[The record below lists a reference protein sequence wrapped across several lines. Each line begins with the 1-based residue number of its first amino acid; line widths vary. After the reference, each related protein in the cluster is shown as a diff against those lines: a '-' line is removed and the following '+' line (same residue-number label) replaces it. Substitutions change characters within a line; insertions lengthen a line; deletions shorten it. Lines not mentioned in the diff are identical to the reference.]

1 MIGRDESFNVSVLR
15 TCTKNVLCSARDDLW
30 AQGTVL
36 CSPPQPRHW
45 LRLALTFKMIQLAP
59 TVSNFWKPT
68 KLSLELSR
76 ILHLFPDFPGIG
88 MDKIDGFAPD
98 RRGYCSLHCNDT
110 GSLDFTHTKSLQL
123 TTCTILI
130 ILYWCVM
137 SVMSVSVIGWNWCP
151 QVAFLAFA
159 FLELLN
165 YWIIGYLIQA
175 LEKSS
180 HWSIGLEQWQEMV
193 SCWMASYGF
202 LWLPMA
208 SSNANSHVLQWFKTI
223 YNAQTGW

>member
-1 MIGRDESFNVSVLR
+1 MSHSMSQCCKHVPKMCCAVRETMIFGP
-15 TCTKNVLCSARDDLW
+15 
-30 AQGTVL
+30 QGTVL

-137 SVMSVSVIGWNWCP
+137 SVSVSVIEIGVPRWLSWHLH
-151 QVAFLAFA
+151 F
-159 FLELLN
+159 LN
-165 YWIIGYLIQA
+165 YWIIELLAIWLVDRPRAVAGDGQL
-175 LEKSS
+175 LN
-180 HWSIGLEQWQEMV
+180 
-193 SCWMASYGF
+193 GF

-223 YNAQTGW
+223 YNAQTDW

>member
-1 MIGRDESFNVSVLR
+1 MIGRDESFNVSVLQ
-15 TCTKNVLCSARDDLW
+15 TCTKNVLRSARDDDLW
-30 AQGTVL
+30 VQGTVL

-110 GSLDFTHTKSLQL
+110 GSLDFTHTKGLQL
-123 TTCTILI
+123 TTCRILI

-165 YWIIGYLIQA
+165 YWLFHSGTGEILA
-175 LEKSS
+175 LVDRPRAVA
-180 HWSIGLEQWQEMV
+180 GDGQLLN
-193 SCWMASYGF
+193 GF

-208 SSNANSHVLQWFKTI
+208 SDGFLKCKFSCFTMV
-223 YNAQTGW
+223 